1 MDKEVFDTTR
11 RGFLKTLAIGAG
23 GCALGSGMLLPGN
36 ALAESLTGNLAKV
49 PVETRWAISSGGLV
63 KNQLFNFKN
72 LLDGVGREK
81 FIEIIS
87 KKSFFVGG
95 QSAALAKKLGFT
107 GNDAESC
114 GATIAAM
121 VTIFF
126 GPGQKFTFENVSKEK
141 VKVKCTNCAFWNTVQ
156 GLKITEDLCSTNSKA
171 YWNGFAQALNPKL
184 TSPLVKARPLGDSV
198 CEWAIELK
206 A

>member
-95 QSAALAKKLGFT
+95 RARRWPKSLDLLETMRNPVRRQLRRWCQFFTALR
-107 GNDAESC
+107 NNSH
-114 GATIAAM
+114 
-121 VTIFF
+121 
-126 GPGQKFTFENVSKEK
+126 
-141 VKVKCTNCAFWNTVQ
+141 
-156 GLKITEDLCSTNSKA
+156 LK
-171 YWNGFAQALNPKL
+171 
-184 TSPLVKARPLGDSV
+184 R
-198 CEWAIELK
+198 
-206 A
+206 